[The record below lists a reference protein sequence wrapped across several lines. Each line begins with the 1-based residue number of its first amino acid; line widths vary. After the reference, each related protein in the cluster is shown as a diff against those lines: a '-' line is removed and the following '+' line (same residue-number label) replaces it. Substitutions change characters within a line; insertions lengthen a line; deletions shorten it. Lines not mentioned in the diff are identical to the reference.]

1 MLLRLFAQLSMSFPV
16 ILCLVLNSIIHLIL
30 LYKWHFNPP
39 ALLPSWGGVFARMV
53 GSINRCL
60 KKIMLGLRIAFE
72 ELETV
77 LCEIELTLNN
87 RPLTFTYEIGD
98 EI

>member
-1 MLLRLFAQLSMSFPV
+1 
-16 ILCLVLNSIIHLIL
+16 
-30 LYKWHFNPP
+30 
-39 ALLPSWGGVFARMV
+39 
-53 GSINRCL
+53 
-60 KKIMLGLRIAFE
+60 MLGSGIAFE

-98 EI
+98 EIWLHQAI